1 MEISR
6 KIGRILTVYRINT
19 LLYMLMN
26 HNFKKDLALLFKG
39 MFFEERLDRDSY
51 IQFLPPWIRKS
62 YGRGNLEVT
71 KSLISSMIS
80 PISRIESP
88 KMSQRN

>member
-26 HNFKKDLALLFKG
+26 HNFEKDLALLFKG

-51 IQFLPPWIRKS
+51 IQFL
-62 YGRGNLEVT
+62 
-71 KSLISSMIS
+71 S
-80 PISRIESP
+80 P
-88 KMSQRN
+88 